1 MGKMGNFFMPVIN
14 AREWP
19 VPGNPCYP
27 DSVSLM
33 YQQIFDPVAHS
44 LARSALF
51 ASVPLLTL
59 FVTLGVLRWEARR
72 AALLSLAV
80 SILIAAAVYG
90 MPLGQAISGATEG
103 AAVGFFPILWVG
115 ISAIW
120 IYRMTELSGHSMA
133 LRRAFDSVSDD
144 LRIQTLLISCCF
156 GSLLE
161 GLAGGGSPVAICTV
175 MLVALQVPPV
185 KAAVICL
192 IADTA
197 PVSFGALGLPI
208 NTLSKLT
215 GLPVAPIS
223 AMVGRQTPLLALF
236 LPFVLLYI
244 LDGKRG
250 LREVWPFALVV
261 GLGLALGESVGSVT
275 LPVELVDIAA
285 ALATS
290 AICMLFLRV
299 WKPATKLSASDMT
312 RALVPYLVVVLVVVA
327 AQIPAVRAAL
337 GAATSTFR
345 WPGLAISGPNGAI
358 VSAVEAKF
366 EWLLS
371 SGSLLLIA
379 GVLVVPILGLK
390 ITAAAKTYVETLY
403 SLRWTVLTVSSV
415 VGLAYV
421 MNLSGQIIT
430 LGMWAAGA
438 GNAFAPVSPLIGWL
452 GSAVTGSDTSANA
465 LFGMLQVTTARHA
478 GLSEILLA
486 AANTSGGVVGKAI
499 SPQNL
504 SIAAVAVGLPGREG
518 HLFREV
524 FGWTVLLIAVLSV
537 LVFLQSTPLLSWMIP
552 V

>member
-1 MGKMGNFFMPVIN
+1 
-14 AREWP
+14 
-19 VPGNPCYP
+19 
-27 DSVSLM
+27 M
-33 YQQIFDPVAHS
+33 YQQVFDPVAHS
-44 LARSALF
+44 LAWSALF
-51 ASVPLLTL
+51 ASLPLLTL

-80 SILIAAAVYG
+80 SIVIATLVYSMPVRQALAGAA
-90 MPLGQAISGATEG
+90 EG
-103 AAVGFFPILWVG
+103 AAIGFFPILWVG

-120 IYRMTELSGHSMA
+120 IYRLTELSGHSMA
-133 LRRAFDSVSDD
+133 LRRAFNSVSDD
-144 LRIQTLLISCCF
+144 LRIQVILIACCF

-175 MLVALQVPPV
+175 MLVALRVPPV

-208 NTLSKLT
+208 STLSKLT
-215 GLPVAPIS
+215 GLPTAALS
-223 AMVGRQTPLLALF
+223 AMTGRQTPVLALI
-236 LPFVLLYI
+236 LPFIVLYI
-244 LDGKRG
+244 LDGRRAV
-250 LREVWPFALVV
+250 REIWPFALAA
-261 GLGLALGESVGSVT
+261 GLSFAAGECLGSVT
-275 LPVELVDIAA
+275 LPVELVDIVA
-285 ALATS
+285 ALAAS
-290 AICMLFLRV
+290 AICVVFLRV
-299 WKPATKLSASDMT
+299 WKPGTQASPEDLV
-312 RALVPYLVVVLVVVA
+312 RALTPYFCVVLVVVA
-327 AQIPAVRAAL
+327 AQVPAVRGIL
-337 GAATSTFR
+337 GAATSSFR
-345 WPGLAISGPNGAI
+345 WPGLAVSGPNGAI
-358 VSAVEAKF
+358 VSAAEAKF

-379 GVLVVPILGLK
+379 GVLVVPLLGLK
-390 ITAAAKTYVETLY
+390 VTTAVKAYAETLHR
-403 SLRWTVLTVSSV
+403 LRWTVLTVSSV

-438 GNAFAPVSPLIGWL
+438 GGAFAPVSPLIGWL
-452 GSAVTGSDTSANA
+452 GSAVTGSDTSSNA

-518 HLFREV
+518 HLFRHV
-524 FGWTVLLIAVLSV
+524 FGWTLLLIAILSL
-537 LVFLQSTPLLSWMIP
+537 LVFLQSTAVLGWMIP
-552 V
+552 A

>member
-1 MGKMGNFFMPVIN
+1 
-14 AREWP
+14 
-19 VPGNPCYP
+19 
-27 DSVSLM
+27 M
-33 YQQIFDPVAHS
+33 YSQVFDPVAHS
-44 LARSALF
+44 LSWSALF
-51 ASVPLLTL
+51 AALPLLAL

-80 SILIAAAVYG
+80 SIVIATAVYS
-90 MPLGQAISGATEG
+90 MPVGQALAGAAEG
-103 AAVGFFPILWVG
+103 AAIGFFPILWVG

-120 IYRMTELSGHSMA
+120 LYRLTEVSGHSLA
-133 LRRAFDSVSDD
+133 LRRAFDAVSDD
-144 LRIQTLLISCCF
+144 LRIQVIFIACCF

-175 MLVALQVPPV
+175 MLIALQVPPV

-215 GLPVAPIS
+215 GLPVAPLS

-244 LDGKRG
+244 LDGRRG
-250 LREVWPFALVV
+250 LRDVWPFALVV
-261 GLGLALGESVGSVT
+261 GLGLGVGESVGSVA

-290 AICMLFLRV
+290 AMSVAFLRV
-299 WKPATKLSASDMT
+299 WRPATNVSAKDMGH
-312 RALVPYLVVVLVVVA
+312 ALVPYFFVVLVVVA
-327 AQIPAVRAAL
+327 AQFKSIRSVL
-337 GAATSTFR
+337 GWATSSFA
-345 WPGLAISGPNGAI
+345 WPGLSVIGPDGAA
-358 VSAVEAKF
+358 VSAVDAKF

-379 GVLVVPILGLK
+379 GVLVVPFLGVSLR
-390 ITAAAKTYVETLY
+390 TAVQAYGETLY
-403 SLRWTVLTVSSV
+403 HLRWTVVTVSSV

-438 GNAFAPVSPLIGWL
+438 GNAFAPISPLIGWL
-452 GSAVTGSDTSANA
+452 GSAVTGSDTSSNA

-478 GLSEILLA
+478 GLPEILLA

-504 SIAAVAVGLPGREG
+504 SIAAVAVGLTGREG
-518 HLFREV
+518 YLFRHV
-524 FGWTVLLIAVLSV
+524 FAWTLLLIAILSL
-537 LVFLQSTPLLSWMIP
+537 LVFLQSTSVLSWMIP
-552 V
+552 DKV